1 MARSPAVRFAGKAIG
16 WAIIAGAV
24 FAAYWALSDMDRRPR
39 TDAAEIDAPVV
50 HISSNVPGRIIAFRV
65 ENNASVK
72 QGDILFEI
80 DPEPFRL
87 RLEQA
92 RAEVRAAESEVA
104 QGGRNIA
111 TMKTNAEI
119 ADEQIRRARSNL
131 QLAEQTLA
139 RLEPLLPRGF
149 VSAQQVDQARTAR
162 RDADVSLQQALQQSK
177 AASQII
183 GTLETRQAQLAVATA
198 TAALA
203 ERDLRNTVIRAP
215 FDGKIVGLTR
225 AAGEFVITGQGV
237 FTLISTARW
246 EAVANFRESD
256 LGNITIGSEAEVFV
270 MADRNRLIRGSVRAI
285 GWGVRSDDSL
295 NLFGIP
301 IIARSLNWVRVA
313 KRYPV
318 YIHLHDPPDELMRIG
333 ASAVVVLNAGP
344 PAHGTPHDRPHG
356 TEPARH

>member
-1 MARSPAVRFAGKAIG
+1 MASSPALRFAGKAIG
-16 WAIIAGAV
+16 WAIIAGGV
-24 FAAYWALSDMDRRPR
+24 FAAYWAFGDMDRRPR
-39 TDAAEIDAPVV
+39 TDAAEIETPIVNV
-50 HISSNVPGRIIAFRV
+50 SSNVPGRIIAFRV

-72 QGDILFEI
+72 RGDILFEI
-80 DPEPFRL
+80 DPEPYRL
-87 RLEQA
+87 RLDQA
-92 RAEVRAAESEVA
+92 RAEVRAAEAEVA

-111 TMKTNAEI
+111 SMKTNAEI
-119 ADEQIRRARSNL
+119 AEEQIRRARANL

-177 AASQII
+177 AATQII

-198 TAALA
+198 MAALA
-203 ERDLRNTVIRAP
+203 ERDLQNTVIRAP

-225 AAGEFVITGQGV
+225 AAGEYVLTGQSV
-237 FTLISTARW
+237 FTLIDTAHW

-256 LGNITIGSEAEVFV
+256 LGNVRIGSEAEVFV
-270 MADRNRLIRGSVRAI
+270 MADRNRVIRGVVRAI
-285 GWGVRSDDSL
+285 GWGVRSDESI
-295 NLFGIP
+295 NLLGIP
-301 IIARSLNWVRVA
+301 VISRSLNWVRVA

-318 YIHLHDPPDELMRIG
+318 YIHLHDPPEDLMRIG

-344 PAHGTPHDRPHG
+344 APHG